1 MTAKLNFRSALLL
14 LLPVLFLTFSCKDM
28 KLDIQDLKDRLDV
41 LEGTTITSIN
51 EQISAINTSI
61 SDLKE
66 MDESLDTY
74 IKALE
79 ATATDLQKQIDDAN
93 AEIAKV
99 EAELGEEISV
109 LEETLLN
116 ELNTAKEAIE
126 AELLAINNTLAE
138 LKQADEALDKKISD
152 LQAYVDTQLT
162 SKTNWANATFSTLA
176 QYEQTQTEIS
186 TIKASIEQINAGVSA
201 LETRLNGKI
210 ASDIQTAIDALRS
223 ELSTDYIA
231 RIESAVNTMTQ
242 AYTTAISSAKD
253 EITSAYTNAIA
264 KAIAE
269 SEANMQ
275 AWVNS
280 VLTQGYYDIA
290 TIDGKLSAL
299 SARLDETDSDLQKQ
313 ITELKTALET
323 SKEELTKAYKSAI
336 REAIEENNGVINASI
351 AEAVQN
357 LEDKIQARLTVI
369 ETNISNIQ
377 KQIANISKDITSIYE
392 QIAGITSSLSDL
404 QDVDKELQNLID
416 NLETELADL
425 LEEFES
431 LKPVD
436 EPTRQALLKEIEDLK
451 ALIQALQAKDV
462 ELQNQISALQTYI
475 DTELQKIADWAEAT
489 FATLE
494 QYSAMQAEIS
504 AIKTLIDKIK
514 AEITEE
520 YTAAIEAAISNS
532 ETSMKVWVN
541 TLLAQGYYTIS
552 DINGKVSALEALI
565 ADGDSNLQKQINEQ
579 KAALQQAKTD
589 LTNEYKQYINQAI
602 ASGGII
608 DQAIA
613 TQVKKA
619 QDELQ
624 SKIDA
629 INERL
634 DALEDRLGKLEE
646 DFVNRIQSLKY
657 IPEYSDGKVMISD
670 ICKVDITL
678 DFLVTPASQAETI
691 KNAWESNQ
699 SVIYAYFRNTKS
711 PETRAINHSIPL
723 EITSVNVIETG
734 VLNINITEKEDIPID
749 NDKWYQDFEGIL
761 YVQVSDG
768 NTDIVSDFVYI
779 ETYYDDLSNTLTLNK
794 LESNDLSPRSGG
806 EHKSANCYV
815 VSGAGVYKFKAYKG
829 CSQELAGALTES
841 PHPMG
846 IIEKVEVLWESLGTA
861 TKPQNGEL
869 ISHVAFYEESIY
881 FRTPDNYTE
890 GNAVIAVKDGADNI
904 LWSWHIWLTDKPSE
918 QEYYNNAGIM
928 MDRNL
933 GAISATPG
941 DVGALGLLY
950 QWGRKD
956 PFLGA
961 SGVKSQYTA
970 ASTLST
976 GSRQERSD
984 SKTGKIIYSIMHPTT
999 FIISNEYN
1007 DDWYYTGTKNTDTN
1021 RWNNVD
1027 GTKTMYDPCPYG
1039 WRVSNSDVW
1048 LQAIGESYVST
1059 INYDSN
1065 NLGMNCHGLLGEDSI
1080 IWYPC
1085 AGFRNNVGLSD
1096 VGQRGYVM
1104 GAYTGLG
1111 SAGTSYSWG
1120 MSLSS
1125 SYFYAEY
1132 SHELYNGHSIRC
1144 QKDM

>member
-1 MTAKLNFRSALLL
+1 
-14 LLPVLFLTFSCKDM
+14 M
-28 KLDIQDLKDRLDV
+28 KLDIQDSKDRLDV

-66 MDESLDTY
+66 MDETLDAY
-74 IKALE
+74 IKTLE
-79 ATATDLQKQIDDAN
+79 ATATDLQKQINDAN

-99 EAELGEEISV
+99 ESEFGEEISA
-109 LEETLLN
+109 LEQSLLN

-126 AELLAINNTLAE
+126 AELLAINNTLTG

-152 LQAYVDTQLT
+152 LQTYVDTQLT
-162 SKTNWANATFSTLA
+162 STTNWANATFSTLA

-186 TIKASIEQINAGVSA
+186 AIKASIEQTNAGMTA

-210 ASDIQTAIDALRS
+210 VSDIQTAIDALRS

-253 EITSAYTNAIA
+253 EITAAYIAAIA
-264 KAIAE
+264 TAIAE

-275 AWVNS
+275 TWVNT

-290 TIDGKLSAL
+290 TIDGKLSSL
-299 SARLDETDSDLQKQ
+299 SARLDETDAGLQKQ
-313 ITELKTALET
+313 ITEQKNALEA
-323 SKEELTKAYKSAI
+323 SKEELTKAYQNAI
-336 REAIEENNGVINASI
+336 KAAIEENNGVINAAI

-369 ETNISNIQ
+369 DTNISNIQ
-377 KQIANISKDITSIYE
+377 KQLANISKDITSIFE

-404 QDVDKELQNLID
+404 QDIDKELQNLID

-504 AIKTLIDKIK
+504 SIKTLIDKIK
-514 AEITEE
+514 ADITDE
-520 YTAAIEAAISNS
+520 YTTAIETAISNS
-532 ETSMKVWVN
+532 ETSMKAWVN

-565 ADGDSNLQKQINEQ
+565 ADGDNNLQKQINEQ
-579 KAALQQAKTD
+579 KAALHQAKTD

-657 IPEYSDGKVMISD
+657 IPEYSDGKVMVSD
-670 ICKVDITL
+670 IFRMKLTV
-678 DFLVTPASQAETI
+678 DFLVSPAIQAEAVRDAWQSN
-691 KNAWESNQ
+691 KNIVKS
-699 SVIYAYFRNTKS
+699 YLRYTKPAETKAIS
-711 PETRAINHSIPL
+711 PAIPL
-723 EITSVNVIETG
+723 EVMTVDVSENG
-734 VLNINITEKEDIPID
+734 VLTVSLAESEDNPVD
-749 NDKWYQDFEGIL
+749 ADHWCKNFEGKI
-761 YVQVSDG
+761 YIQVSDG
-768 NTDIVSDFVYI
+768 NSDIVSDFV
-779 ETYYDDLSNTLTLNK
+779 DVRS
-794 LESNDLSPRSGG
+794 SVNDLSVLEDLSLFTDLSLSETGTNQ
-806 EHKSANCYV
+806 SANCYI
-815 VSGAGVYKFKAYKG
+815 VSESGLYRFRILKG
-829 CSQELAGALTES
+829 NSSDLAGSVSDTDPE
-841 PHPMG
+841 G
-846 IIEKVEVLWESLGTA
+846 IPASASVLWESFGNS
-861 TKPQNGEL
+861 TKPQIGDVVK
-869 ISHVAFYEESIY
+869 HVKYKDEYIY
-881 FRTPDNYTE
+881 FRTPE
-890 GNAVIAVKDGADNI
+890 ILAKGNAVIAIRDAFDNI
-904 LWSWHIWLTDKPSE
+904 LWSWHIWCTDVPSE
-918 QEYYNNAGIM
+918 CVYNTNGDTM

-933 GAISATPG
+933 GATSIGIGEKETA
-941 DVGALGLLY
+941 GLLY

-956 PFLGA
+956 PFLGYF
-961 SGVKSQYTA
+961 SSKSTIDWANNTKDGTSTA
-970 ASTLST
+970 GTI
-976 GSRQERSD
+976 
-984 SKTGKIIYSIMHPTT
+984 KYSIMNPTI
-999 FIISNEYN
+999 FIRGCELSGVYQ
-1007 DDWYYTGTKNTDTN
+1007 DWHYEKNNT
-1021 RWNNVD
+1021 RWQSS
-1027 GTKTMYDPCPYG
+1027 KTMYDPCPSG
-1039 WRVSNSDVW
+1039 WRVPDKINWNGDSISDKTDDGGYSFNILTPSSTWYPASGFSSSAKGASHYGTYGAYWTINSYFRF
-1048 LQAIGESYVST
+1048 AYYVS
-1059 INYDSN
+1059 
-1065 NLGMNCHGLLGEDSI
+1065 
-1080 IWYPC
+1080 
-1085 AGFRNNVGLSD
+1085 LSEE
-1096 VGQRGYVM
+1096 GYR
-1104 GAYTGLG
+1104 
-1111 SAGTSYSWG
+1111 SYG
-1120 MSLSS
+1120 
-1125 SYFYAEY
+1125 Y
-1132 SHELYNGHSIRC
+1132 SVRC
-1144 QKDM
+1144 QKE

>member
-1 MTAKLNFRSALLL
+1 MFL
-14 LLPVLFLTFSCKDM
+14 LLPALVLTFGCKDM

-74 IKALE
+74 IKVLE

-109 LEETLLN
+109 LEQTLLN

-162 SKTNWANATFSTLA
+162 STTNWANATFSTLA

-269 SEANMQ
+269 SETNMQ

-336 REAIEENNGVINASI
+336 KEAIEENNGVINASI

-377 KQIANISKDITSIYE
+377 KQIANISKDINSIYE
-392 QIAGITSSLSDL
+392 QIAEITSSLSDL
-404 QDVDKELQNLID
+404 QDVDREFDGYVKSLEEELAVLRAELEANSD
-416 NLETELADL
+416 ADAEEKKETE
-425 LEEFES
+425 
-431 LKPVD
+431 
-436 EPTRQALLKEIEDLK
+436 RQIANLTAL
-451 ALIQALQAKDV
+451 
-462 ELQNQISALQTYI
+462 ISALQQRDSKLHEEIENLESYVNM
-475 DTELQKIADWAEAT
+475 ELEKTTDWAEAT

-520 YTAAIEAAISNS
+520 YTAAIETAISNS
-532 ETSMKVWVN
+532 ETSMKAWVN

-565 ADGDSNLQKQINEQ
+565 ADGDSNLQKQINEH
-579 KAALQQAKTD
+579 KTALQQAKVD

-634 DALEDRLGKLEE
+634 DSLEDRLGKLEE

-657 IPEYSDGKVMISD
+657 IPEYSDRIALMSNLTKSVL
-670 ICKVDITL
+670 V
-678 DFLVTPASQAETI
+678 DFLVTPMSQAALLVSEWKRDNTI
-691 KNAWESNQ
+691 IK
-699 SVIYAYFRNTKS
+699 AYLRYTKV
-711 PETRAINHSIPL
+711 PETRAVSQSVPL
-723 EITSVNVIETG
+723 RISSVFSSEEGLLSVALSENPSYPLSDDFLAGNSPAVIY
-734 VLNINITEKEDIPID
+734 LH
-749 NDKWYQDFEGIL
+749 
-761 YVQVSDG
+761 VSDG
-768 NTDIVSDFVYI
+768 NTEILSDLVDVRIYEDEVTSIVLSPYSDGKYQTANSYIVS
-779 ETYYDDLSNTLTLNK
+779 EAGTYS
-794 LESNDLSPRSGG
+794 
-806 EHKSANCYV
+806 
-815 VSGAGVYKFKAYKG
+815 FKAFKG
-829 CSQELAGALTES
+829 NSQELAGASHEN
-841 PHPMG
+841 HPAG
-846 IIEKVEVLWESLGTA
+846 VISDAVVLWETFGTGIA
-861 TKPQNGEL
+861 PAIGDLIKSVTYSGED
-869 ISHVAFYEESIY
+869 ITFQTADTFK
-881 FRTPDNYTE
+881 E
-890 GNAVIAVKDGADNI
+890 GNAVIAAKDADGNI
-904 LWSWHIWLTDKPSE
+904 LWSWHIWLTDQPEE
-918 QEYYNNAGIM
+918 QVYYNNAGTM

-933 GAISATPG
+933 GATSATPG

-956 PFLGA
+956 PFLGSSSI
-961 SGVKSQYTA
+961 SGNIEAKSTITWP
-970 ASTLST
+970 STVSSNSSNGT
-976 GSRQERSD
+976 IEYA
-984 SKTGKIIYSIMHPTT
+984 IAHPTT
-999 FIISNEYN
+999 FITRNSSNK
-1007 DDWYYTGTKNTDTN
+1007 DWYYTGDSSTDNT
-1021 RWNNVD
+1021 RWTPSD
-1027 GTKTMYDPCPYG
+1027 KAKSIYDPCPAG
-1039 WRVSNSDVW
+1039 WRVPDGGSNGVW
-1048 LQAIGESYVST
+1048 SKAEGSSYCFDHTYNSA
-1059 INYDSN
+1059 NE
-1065 NLGMNCHGLLGEDSI
+1065 GMNFSSKFGNDQT
-1080 IWYPC
+1080 IWYP
-1085 AGFRNNVGLSD
+1085 ASVYRYYDDGSLNRVNNLD
-1096 VGQRGYVM
+1096 GYWSASPNVSS
-1104 GAYTGLG
+1104 AYRLYFSSGG
-1111 SAGTSYSWG
+1111 SVYPSN
-1120 MSLSS
+1120 
-1125 SYFYAEY
+1125 
-1132 SHELYNGHSIRC
+1132 YNYRAFGHSVRC
-1144 QKDM
+1144 QKE

>member
-1 MTAKLNFRSALLL
+1 MTAKLNFRSVLFL
-14 LLPVLFLTFSCKDM
+14 LLPALFLTFGCKDM

-109 LEETLLN
+109 LEQTLLN

-152 LQAYVDTQLT
+152 LQAYVDIQLT
-162 SKTNWANATFSTLA
+162 SITNWANATFSTLA

-186 TIKASIEQINAGVSA
+186 AIKASIEQTNAGMTA

-253 EITSAYTNAIA
+253 EITAAYTAAIA
-264 KAIAE
+264 TAIAE

-275 AWVNS
+275 TWVNT

-299 SARLDETDSDLQKQ
+299 AARLDETDADLQKQ
-313 ITELKTALET
+313 ITEQKNALEA
-323 SKEELTKAYKSAI
+323 SKEELTKAYQNAI
-336 REAIEENNGVINASI
+336 KAAIEENNGVINAAI

-369 ETNISNIQ
+369 DTNISNIQ
-377 KQIANISKDITSIYE
+377 KQLANISKDITSIYE
-392 QIAGITSSLSDL
+392 QIAGITSSISDL
-404 QDVDKELQNLID
+404 QDIDKELQSVID
-416 NLETELADL
+416 NLESELAGL
-425 LEEFES
+425 QEEFES
-431 LKPVD
+431 LKPID

-451 ALIQALQAKDV
+451 ALIQALQAKDI
-462 ELQNQISALQTYI
+462 ELQNQITALQTYI
-475 DTELQKIADWAEAT
+475 DTKLQETADWAEAT

-504 AIKTLIDKIK
+504 AIKTLIDKTK
-514 AEITEE
+514 ADITEE
-520 YTAAIEAAISNS
+520 YTAAIETAISNS
-532 ETSMKVWVN
+532 ETSMKAWVN

-552 DINGKVSALEALI
+552 DIDGKVSALEALI
-565 ADGDSNLQKQINEQ
+565 SDGDNNLQNQINEQ
-579 KAALQQAKTD
+579 KAALQQAKAD

-608 DQAIA
+608 AQAIA

-634 DALEDRLGKLEE
+634 DAFEDRLGKLEE

-657 IPEYSDGKVMISD
+657 IPEYHDRKIKISD
-670 ICKVDITL
+670 FYRTVSIDL
-678 DFLVTPASQAETI
+678 LVTPSNLAKTI
-691 KNAWESNQ
+691 SEAWHLNKHIITSGLSYTNA
-699 SVIYAYFRNTKS
+699 
-711 PETRAINHSIPL
+711 PETRSGGYFNPL
-723 EITSVNVIETG
+723 NV
-734 VLNINITEKEDIPID
+734 VDVK
-749 NDKWYQDFEGIL
+749 NDTEGIL
-761 YVQVSDG
+761 SITLKESPESALSRDFWNGITEGVLYVKV
-768 NTDIVSDFVYI
+768 TDNNNDYVSDFISI
-779 ETYYDDLSNTLTLNK
+779 ESYLDDLSTVTDLLKFQN
-794 LESNDLSPRSGG
+794 LSPLVNGSYQT
-806 EHKSANCYV
+806 ANSYI
-815 VSGAGVYKFKAYKG
+815 VSEYGFYKFKPCKG
-829 CSQELAGALTES
+829 NSQAPLTIS
-841 PHPMG
+841 G
-846 IIEKVEVLWESLGTA
+846 DNLNAEVVWESFGTNEQ
-861 TKPQNGEL
+861 PVIGDL
-869 ISHVAFYEESIY
+869 ISCARYMDDYIV
-881 FRTPDNYTE
+881 FRTNYNFKE
-890 GNAVIAVKDGADNI
+890 GNALIAVTDETDNV
-904 LWSWHIWLTDKPSE
+904 LWSWHIWLTDQPE
-918 QEYYNNAGIM
+918 QHNYKNGIL

-933 GAISATPG
+933 GATSTSPG
-941 DVGALGLLY
+941 DICSFGLLY

-956 PFLGA
+956 PFLNVSKINGA
-961 SGVKSQYTA
+961 ARAKSTYSWSLGATTQ
-970 ASTLST
+970 SV
-976 GSRQERSD
+976 E
-984 SKTGKIIYSIMHPTT
+984 YSIKNPTT
-999 FIISNEYN
+999 MIYGAQYMHGYWHKPLQK
-1007 DDWYYTGTKNTDTN
+1007 DLWGTC
-1021 RWNNVD
+1021 
-1027 GTKTMYDPCPYG
+1027 KTLYDPCPSGWKVPDGDENSVWEGISTDSDIYIDKTNLGVSVMINASTMAWYPFSGYYDGYG
-1039 WRVSNSDVW
+1039 GSAAEYDY
-1048 LQAIGESYVST
+1048 AGESGYLWTNLAQAEYENSIKYWSVSASST
-1059 INYDSN
+1059 
-1065 NLGMNCHGLLGEDSI
+1065 
-1080 IWYPC
+1080 
-1085 AGFRNNVGLSD
+1085 
-1096 VGQRGYVM
+1096 
-1104 GAYTGLG
+1104 YT
-1111 SAGTSYSWG
+1111 
-1120 MSLSS
+1120 LSS
-1125 SYFYAEY
+1125 SYAC
-1132 SHELYNGHSIRC
+1132 SVRC
-1144 QKDM
+1144 QKE